1 MFFLLFTAA
10 LGNQATA
17 SQAQKTL
24 FNEQEE
30 IRYLNNVH
38 NLRELLEKRELNVNA
53 HDQAGRTLLI
63 AAIEAGR
70 ADIAQILIENGVDVD
85 LGTDC
90 AEQPP
95 LHCAIWNFRIDI
107 LELLLNNGT
116 QHITHPDADGT
127 IPLCTA
133 AHGGKLINDIDDET
147 ITAEDLAMYIPV
159 CQEMIRLLVHKGAPI
174 NAKNTTGE
182 TALHEA
188 VTWGLKDLVQTL
200 IELGADTTITDNE
213 GKTPLDCAYERN
225 YPEIIEI
232 LTQPMHA

>member
-17 SQAQKTL
+17 SHAQKTL

-30 IRYLNNVH
+30 TLYFNNVH
-38 NLRELLEKRELNVNA
+38 NFRDLLEKRELNVNA

-85 LGTDC
+85 HGTDC

-133 AHGGKLINDIDDET
+133 AHGGALINKIDDAT
-147 ITAEDLAMYIPV
+147 ITAEELQNYIPI
-159 CQEMIRLLVHKGAPI
+159 CQEMIRLLVNNGADI

-188 VTWGLKDLVQTL
+188 VTWGLKGLVQTL
-200 IELGADTTITDNE
+200 VELGADTTVTDNE
-213 GKTPLDCAYERN
+213 GKTPLDYADERD
-225 YPEIIEI
+225 YTEIIEI
-232 LTQPMHA
+232 LTQPMDA